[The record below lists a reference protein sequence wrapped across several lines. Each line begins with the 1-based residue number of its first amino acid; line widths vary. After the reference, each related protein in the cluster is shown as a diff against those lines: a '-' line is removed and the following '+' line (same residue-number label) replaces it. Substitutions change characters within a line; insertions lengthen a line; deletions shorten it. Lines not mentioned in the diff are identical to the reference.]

1 MAFCFWTRG
10 EEALAKALI
19 GSRLFQQMAKVG
31 ESEHILDDI
40 VEKLKNNS
48 EYSLLILSYFF
59 IFDCKMKLE
68 IFHRSE

>member
-1 MAFCFWTRG
+1 MNNLPDMAFCFWTRG

-48 EYSLLILSYFF
+48 EYSLINFQLFSIFEYIL
-59 IFDCKMKLE
+59 
-68 IFHRSE
+68 

>member
-10 EEALAKALI
+10 EEPLAKALI

-40 VEKLKNNS
+40 VEKLKHNS
-48 EYSLLILSYFF
+48 EYSLLIFSYFF
-59 IFDCKMKLE
+59 YFWMQNE
-68 IFHRSE
+68 AGVFS